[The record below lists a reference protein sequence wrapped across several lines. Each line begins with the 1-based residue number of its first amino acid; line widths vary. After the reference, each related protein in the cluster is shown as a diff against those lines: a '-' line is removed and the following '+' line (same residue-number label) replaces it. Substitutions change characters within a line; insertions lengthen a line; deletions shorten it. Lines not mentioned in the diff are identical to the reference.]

1 MIWRKRRANL
11 EEMTTPTRSRFTAL
25 LVAALAAVTLV
36 AAGCGGGGESEPSP
50 LSAAVSGDTNAQ
62 TSPDSS
68 AAEGATSADAA
79 DPIVANDFPYATGPA
94 VTVPAGYEAP
104 TDRVDSTG
112 AFLPANGKPTL
123 VFVDAIW

>member
-1 MIWRKRRANL
+1 MICRTRRANL

-25 LVAALAAVTLV
+25 LVAALAVTLV
-36 AAGCGGGGESEPSP
+36 AAGCGGGGDSGPSP
-50 LSAAVSGDTNAQ
+50 LSAAVSDDTNAE
-62 TSPDSS
+62 TSPGTS
-68 AAEGATSADAA
+68 AAEGATSTDAA
-79 DPIVANDFPYATGPA
+79 DPIVASDFPYATGPA